1 MAYLILKI
9 LINSLAISAAVR
21 LIDGIT
27 FSGPW
32 WKMILIGMIFGLINS
47 LIKPLVKFLTF
58 PFIILTLGLFTL
70 LVNALMLALTVAL
83 SHPLSLGLQI
93 NGFKPA
99 FWGAIVVS
107 IVSVILSWFTGLRT
121 IKYWGNK
128 RDV

>member
-32 WKMILIGMIFGLINS
+32 WKMILIGTIFGLINS
-47 LIKPLVKFLTF
+47 LIKPLVKFLTL

-83 SHPLSLGLQI
+83 SRPLNLGLQI

-107 IVSVILSWFTGLRT
+107 LVNVILSRLTGLRT

-128 RDV
+128 REV